1 MVGPVVAGA
10 MAARSGWRSFWW
22 FYTATLVLSFFMNL
36 FLFPETRYHRNHPE
50 DIDGG
55 RSTNNAMIG
64 EPGPSDTPP
73 TEMKN
78 HPTHLDAI
86 ESNVE
91 TFNRSD
97 PWLGR
102 GKPSKA
108 QWKLWQASKAP
119 FKQFVTELVIPW
131 QMLTYPIP
139 LFASFVVS
147 WSCSCFLFLN
157 LTQNEVF
164 AAPPYKW
171 NSQSIGFTNLA
182 ILGGALIGLATAG
195 PFSDWVSMRAT
206 IKNNGVREP
215 EMRLPALI
223 PYVLVMILGN
233 IITAVGY
240 QKQWAWEP
248 IVIIGYACAGLQVA
262 ALPAITSTYAVDSY
276 KPVAGSV
283 FVAITV
289 NKNVWGYGVGKF
301 ITPWIEQSGYIPV
314 FMVNMA
320 LTTIWCLF
328 GIVFYFYGKAMR
340 RWSKNSKVHHM

>member
-1 MVGPVVAGA
+1 
-10 MAARSGWRSFWW
+10 MAARYGFRSFWW
-22 FYTATLVLSFFMNL
+22 FYTACLCLSFIMNV
-36 FLFPETRYHRNHPE
+36 FLFPETRFHRKHPE
-50 DIDGG
+50 EITGNQHNTLGSSSRDTELAH
-55 RSTNNAMIG
+55 STPADSKNQAMHVDTIQ
-64 EPGPSDTPP
+64 SD
-73 TEMKN
+73 
-78 HPTHLDAI
+78 
-86 ESNVE
+86 E
-91 TFNRSD
+91 TFEHTDS
-97 PWLGR
+97 WLGR

-108 QWKLWQASKAP
+108 QWKLWQPSDAP
-119 FKQFVTELVIPW
+119 FKHFLTELIVPW

-147 WSCSCFLFLN
+147 WSCSVFLALN
-157 LTQNEVF
+157 LTQVEVF
-164 AAPPYKW
+164 AAPPYLW

-182 ILGGALIGLATAG
+182 ILAGALIGLATAG

-206 IKNNGVREP
+206 VKNNGVREP

-240 QKQWAWEP
+240 QQKWRWEP

-289 NKNVWGYGVGKF
+289 NKNVWGYGLAKF
-301 ITPWIEQSGYIPV
+301 ITPWIEKSGYIPV
-314 FMVNMA
+314 FMTNMA

-328 GIVFYFYGKAMR
+328 GIVFYYYGKRMR
-340 RWSKNSKVHHM
+340 GWTKNSKVHRM